1 MVRSRSVVSILSGLA
16 VFAILCRAETA
27 FAQPSGQDVATAQA
41 LFDEG
46 KRLMQAGKLDEA
58 CPKLVESQR
67 LDPAGG
73 TLLVIALCH
82 EAQGKTATAWA
93 EFGVALG
100 EARKDRRA
108 DREKAALEHI
118 KALEPKLTRLRL
130 VVGSQRIDQLEVR
143 RDGARLGE
151 AQWGT
156 PLPIDPGDHVFE
168 ARAPGKQT
176 WSKTI
181 PVKGEGA
188 TVDVTI
194 PALEDEVA
202 AAPVAKVAP
211 VAPVV
216 APAVVTTVPPVPTPP
231 PPDSD
236 ASGARTTRLTLAAI
250 VGGVG
255 LVATGVGVA
264 FGASA
269 SAKWSDAETACP
281 NGHCRAEAA
290 RKIGEDA
297 GTSADLSTLL
307 FIIGGVGLGTGV
319 VLWLTAPGVGG
330 ANSATGAST
339 SKHGLHLTPL
349 MTRESGGLML
359 GGTL

>member
-1 MVRSRSVVSILSGLA
+1 MMRTPRTLVGIGLLGLVGA
-16 VFAILCRAETA
+16 DVTA
-27 FAQPSGQDVATAQA
+27 STPAHAQQPSGQDVAVAQG

-46 KRLMQAGKLDEA
+46 KRLMQAGKYDEG

-93 EFGVALG
+93 EFGEALG
-100 EARKDRRA
+100 LARRDHRS
-108 DREKAALEHI
+108 DRESAALEHI
-118 KALEPKLTRLRL
+118 KAIEPKLTRVRI
-130 VVGSQRIDQLEVR
+130 VVPTKVDGLEVR
-143 RDGARLGE
+143 RDGARVGE

-156 PLPIDPGDHVFE
+156 PLPVDPGDHTFE
-168 ARAPGKQT
+168 ARAPFKKTWFQT
-176 WSKTI
+176 L

-194 PALEDEVA
+194 PPLADD
-202 AAPVAKVAP
+202 
-211 VAPVV
+211 V
-216 APAVVTTVPPVPTPP
+216 APAVVAAPVGATPAAPGTLAPHMPSAPPAE
-231 PPDSD
+231 DD
-236 ASGARTTRLTLAAI
+236 GDRTTRLTWAAI

-269 SAKWSDAETACP
+269 TSQWSDAHSACP
-281 NGHCRAEAA
+281 NDRCTNAA
-290 RKIGEDA
+290 DQKKGADA
-297 GTSADLSTLL
+297 GKTADVSTVL
-307 FIIGGVGLGTGV
+307 FVVGGVALATGI
-319 VLWLTAPGVGG
+319 VLWVTAP
-330 ANSATGAST
+330 SAHEVHVAPAIG
-339 SKHGLHLTPL
+339 
-349 MTRESGGLML
+349 RDSGGLVL